1 LRVIRSLYQDSVLV
15 LEQNEDRLSELSNR
29 SKLDSL
35 SDRNE
40 ELKRL
45 IRKLNEDT
53 ELLRAEKNLLIE

>member
-1 LRVIRSLYQDSVLV
+1 V